1 MITKPPVVV
10 GIEIP
15 LDKFG
20 RYDLNTLHKASGE
33 GDHKRP
39 SKWLDTKQAK
49 ELIHELQSK
58 LLKNIQS
65 PNSGFGQKV
74 VESARGGASP
84 GTYAHELIAVSYAGW
99 IRADFQ
105 LDVNQAFIDYK
116 SGGSQ
121 ISLENMPS
129 LAHLTGRFEVLR
141 NLVALDEKQE
151 AELLS
156 LCSLIMNGRKKTKGK
171 RQIMIEAL
179 DKAGQVSMVLKG
191 GGKK

>member
-1 MITKPPVVV
+1 MITKLPVVV
-10 GIEIP
+10 GVEIP
-15 LDKFG
+15 LDEFG
-20 RYDLNTLHKASGE
+20 RYNLNTLHKASGE
-33 GDHKRP
+33 GENKEPNR
-39 SKWLDTKQAK
+39 WLRTKQAK
-49 ELIHELQSK
+49 ELIAELESK
-58 LLKNIQS
+58 LLKMFQT
-65 PNSGFGQKV
+65 PNMAAAQKV
-74 VESARGGASP
+74 VDTAVGGTSP

-99 IRADFQ
+99 VRADFQ

-129 LAHLTGRFEVLR
+129 LAHLTGRFEELR

-156 LCSLIMNGRKKTKGK
+156 ICSLIMNGRKKTKGK

-179 DKAGQVSMVLKG
+179 DTAGQVSMVLKG
-191 GGKK
+191 GGK